1 MGKLCN
7 IETAEHIQHKAV
19 WPGEHPHE
27 QFRQLCREAGR
38 IADDAW
44 RFPAKQD
51 QRCAGAI
58 RLTLSSISTKW
69 EQNWKLAAMNR
80 EETKPACLDF
90 FAGSG
95 LVAEGLKGFFQTVWA
110 NDICEKK
117 AKVFCA
123 NHDRKIF
130 HLGSIQDVKG
140 ADLPPALLS
149 WGSFPCQDLS
159 LAGNM
164 GGLSSSR
171 SGLVWQWLRVMDEL
185 PNRPALAVAENVVG
199 LVSAAKGEHY
209 QKLHNALVERGYQ
222 VGAVVIDAVHWVP
235 QSRKR
240 VFVIAVDSAIPTGQF
255 ETDHP
260 LWCHPDAI
268 IRAAEKLNGWVWWNL
283 PKPPESKKKIDEVIE
298 LSTPCDQ
305 PEKQQRLLQLV
316 PEKHREKMI
325 IAAKKGQA
333 VFPGYKRIRH
343 GQQVLEL
350 RFDGVAGCLRT
361 PEGGSSRQFLVMND
375 NGSFK
380 TRLLTVNEAA
390 ALMGA
395 PKNYK
400 LPGTY
405 NDGYKAMGDA
415 VAVPVTRYLAEHL
428 LAPLAELIK
437 ERGV

>member
-1 MGKLCN
+1 MP
-7 IETAEHIQHKAV
+7 T
-19 WPGEHPHE
+19 
-27 QFRQLCREAGR
+27 
-38 IADDAW
+38 
-44 RFPAKQD
+44 
-51 QRCAGAI
+51 
-58 RLTLSSISTKW
+58 
-69 EQNWKLAAMNR
+69 
-80 EETKPACLDF
+80 CLDF

-123 NHDRKIF
+123 NHDKKVF
-130 HLGSIQDVKG
+130 HLGSIEDVKG
-140 ADLPPALLS
+140 DDLPQALLS

-164 GGLSSSR
+164 AGLSSSR

-185 PNRPALAVAENVVG
+185 PKRPPLAVAENVVG
-199 LVSAAKGEHY
+199 LISAAKGEHY
-209 QKLHNALVERGYQ
+209 RKLHNALIERGYK
-222 VGAVVIDAVHWVP
+222 VGAVVLDASHWVP

-240 VFVIAVDSAIPTGQF
+240 VFVVAVKADIPTEQF
-255 ETDHP
+255 ETSQPVWSHP
-260 LWCHPDAI
+260 ASI
-268 IRAAEKLNGWVWWNL
+268 IRAAEGLNRWVWWNL
-283 PKPPESKKKIDEVIE
+283 PRPPERKKKLDDLIE
-298 LSTPCDQ
+298 FSAPCDE
-305 PEKQQRLLQLV
+305 PEKQERLLTMV
-316 PEKHREKMI
+316 PEKHREKMT
-325 IAAKKGQA
+325 AASENGRA

-361 PEGGSSRQFLVMND
+361 PEGGSSRQFLVIKD
-375 NGSFK
+375 NGSFR

-415 VAVPVTRYLAEHL
+415 VAVPVSRYLAEKL
-428 LAPLAELIK
+428 LSPLAELIK
-437 ERGV
+437 ERGF